1 MKERKI
7 NIMKLLTVFSITT
20 LVFISGLLLGQN
32 LINSRIIELEQM
44 QEEIRID
51 LANIETE
58 YALLINNPCDL
69 ARLDTLNIRLSE
81 LEPKMAYM
89 ESKNVYESTSIENL
103 KKYYSILEVKHF
115 LIVKEIN
122 QKCEENLIPILYFY
136 SNEKCDRCTD
146 QGIVLDNLREN
157 SEKRIVTYSFDIDL
171 DLSLIRTLQKIYNV
185 SSVPTIVINERSY
198 SGFRGR
204 REIERII
211 EL

>member
-20 LVFISGLLLGQN
+20 LVFVSGLLLGQN
-32 LINSRIIELEQM
+32 LINSRITELEEM

-58 YALLINNPCDL
+58 YALLIDNPCDL
-69 ARLDTLNIRLSE
+69 SRLDTLNTRLSE

-89 ESKNVYESTSIENL
+89 EAKNVYESTSIKNL
-103 KKYYSILEVKHF
+103 KKYYAILEVKHF
-115 LIVKEIN
+115 LIVKEMN
-122 QKCEENLIPILYFY
+122 QQCEENLIPILYFY
-136 SNEKCDRCTD
+136 SNEKCNRCTD
-146 QGIVLDNLREN
+146 QGIVLDNLRED
-157 SEKRIVTYSFDIDL
+157 SDKRILTYSFDVDL
-171 DLSLIRTLQKIYNV
+171 DLSLIRTLQRMYDV
-185 SSVPTIVINERSY
+185 STVPTIVINERSY

-204 REIERII
+204 KEIERII